1 MQRNILITGANGQL
15 GQSLKTLTEKNSDYN
30 FIFVDKE
37 EAELTDNKAISRLFE
52 TNSLYAVLHFAAYTA
67 VDKAENNQEIY
78 GMMTKLLYRSIRR
91 KMSTSIT

>member
-1 MQRNILITGANGQL
+1 MLRNILITGANGQL

-37 EAELTDNKAISRLFE
+37 EADLTDNTAISRLFE

-67 VDKAENNQEIY
+67 VDKAESE
-78 GMMTKLLYRSIRR
+78 K
-91 KMSTSIT
+91 